1 MKKLLFIITIL
12 IVTTITIGNFNKQVA
27 DKERYKWDCV
37 YWAISAVESEFNHL
51 AIGSKGDGGV
61 IQIMPKGSGG
71 YLDEANRLLKED
83 KYTDKDRF
91 CPVKSREI
99 WEVVM
104 RHRNPNKSLF
114 KAIKLHNP
122 KAGSLYLNKVII
134 KYEEF
139 IKTIRQYENTKNN
152 SC

>member
-1 MKKLLFIITIL
+1 MKKILFIITIL

-37 YWAISAVESEFNHL
+37 YWAIAAVESEFINS
-51 AIGSKGDGGV
+51 AVSSKGAAGV
-61 IQIMPKGSGG
+61 IQIMPQGSGG
-71 YLDEANRLLKED
+71 YLDEANRLLKEER
-83 KYTDKDRF
+83 YTDKDRF

-104 RHRNPNKSLF
+104 KYRNPGKSLS

-122 KAGSLYLNKVII
+122 RAGSWYSKRVLA

-139 IKTIRQYENTKNN
+139 SKTIK
-152 SC
+152 

>member
-1 MKKLLFIITIL
+1 MKKLLFIISIITC
-12 IVTTITIGNFNKQVA
+12 TTTAVGNFNKQVTDEA
-27 DKERYKWDCV
+27 FYRWECV

-71 YLDEANRLLKED
+71 YLDEANRLLKEER
-83 KYTDKDRF
+83 YADKDRF

-104 RHRNPNKSLF
+104 KFRNPQKSLLR
-114 KAIKLHNP
+114 AIKLHNP
-122 KAGSLYLNKVII
+122 NAGSWYSKRVLA

-139 IKTIRQYENTKNN
+139 SKTIK
-152 SC
+152 